1 MRLKLGL
8 ATLLLSFAGVGIAQN
23 ITVDVIK
30 PHITYLADDKL
41 QGREPGTKGEKL
53 AIKYISQQFKSYGLK
68 PMGSKGYAQ
77 PFTYKTK
84 KTPHDTVAN
93 GTPKNGSNIIGFLD
107 NGAAKTIVIGGHFDH
122 LGFREHGS
130 SLDKNKKL
138 IHNGADDNASGTA
151 GVLAL
156 ANYFANNGIKE
167 KSNFLFMCYSA
178 EEDGLIGSKYFTNN
192 PTIDLSKISAMINM
206 DMIGRLNDSTK
217 KLMVFGVGTSPAYTN
232 IFANTKTNLTLGFDS
247 SGIGPSDQTSFYL
260 KNIPVLHFFTGQ
272 HTDYHKSTDD
282 TEKINFAGEVEVLQF
297 IQQIASALAET
308 ENIPFTKTKQP
319 EQARV
324 SFKVT
329 LGIMPDYSFE
339 GKGVKIDAVNE
350 GKPAIL
356 AGMQAGDVLIQ
367 LGEFTVNNMQDYM
380 KALSKHSKGQQVQA
394 TVLRA
399 GNPVNLSVTF

>member
-1 MRLKLGL
+1 MRKKIYILLFPL
-8 ATLLLSFAGVGIAQN
+8 IITSTLCAQT

-30 PHITYLADDKL
+30 PHISFLADDKL

-68 PMGSKGYAQ
+68 PMGIKGYSQ

-84 KTPHDTVAN
+84 KTPHDTVAT
-93 GTPKNGSNIIGFLD
+93 GEAKNGSNVIGFLD

-156 ANYFANNGIKE
+156 ANYFANNSIKE

-192 PTIDLSKISAMINM
+192 PTMALTKISAMINM

-217 KLMVFGVGTSPAYTN
+217 KLMVFGVGTSPAYTS
-232 IFANTKTNLTLGFDS
+232 IFANSKTNLTLAFDS

-282 TEKINFAGEVEVLQF
+282 TDKINFAGEVEVLQF
-297 IQQIASALAET
+297 IQQIATALAET

-329 LGIMPDYSFE
+329 LGIMPDYSYE
-339 GKGVKIDAVNE
+339 CKGVKIDAVNE

-356 AGMQAGDVLIQ
+356 AGMQSGDVLIQ

-394 TVLRA
+394 TVLRG
-399 GNPVNLSVTF
+399 GNPVNLPVTF